1 MKMFH
6 REKLSMTFFFSGVVF
21 VVIFLTT
28 MIMGSI
34 FVLLVRLGLIFPKQG
49 AGIILL
55 PLALTL
61 VSNVVGVLITII
73 ISRIPLAPV
82 REIMAAT
89 EKLASGDFK
98 TRLHIKGPREFQE
111 LNASFNRMAEEL
123 DSIEMLRSDFINN
136 FSHEFKT
143 PIVSLRGY
151 AKLLK
156 SDHLSKEE
164 RDEYL
169 DIIIRESDRLAS
181 LATNVLNLSKIE
193 NQTILTDVALFDL
206 TEQIRQVIVGL
217 EPKWSEKGLDV
228 VVDLDECRYLGNE
241 ALLYQVW
248 MNLIDNAIKFTPPK
262 GKIEIKLVGSK
273 RACIFSVKDTGCGMD
288 ENTQKHMF
296 NKFYQGDRS
305 HTTEGNGLG
314 LTLCKKIISL
324 HRGNIHVTSKLG
336 GGTTF
341 SVELPNE

>member
-1 MKMFH
+1 MKMFQH
-6 REKLSMTFFFSGVVF
+6 EKLSMTFFFSSIVF
-21 VVIFLTT
+21 VVIFFTT

-34 FVLLVRLGLIFPKQG
+34 FVLLVRLGLISSMQG

-55 PLALTL
+55 PIALTF
-61 VSNVVGVLITII
+61 VSNVVGVLVTLI

-98 TRLHIKGPREFQE
+98 TRMHIGGPREFQE

-156 SDHLSKEE
+156 AENLSKEE

-181 LATNVLNLSKIE
+181 LATNVLNLSKVE
-193 NQTILTDVALFDL
+193 NQTILSEVAPFDL

-217 EPKWSEKGLDV
+217 EPKWSEKGLDIEL
-228 VVDLDECRYLGNE
+228 DLDECQYTGNE

-248 MNLIDNAIKFTPPK
+248 LNLIDNAIKFTPQN

-273 RACIFSVKDTGCGMD
+273 KAHIFSVKDTGCGID
-288 ENTQKHMF
+288 QTTQQHMF
-296 NKFYQGDRS
+296 NKFYQGDTS

-314 LTLCKKIISL
+314 LTLCKKIIAL
-324 HRGNIHVTSKLG
+324 HQGSIHVTSKLER
-336 GGTTF
+336 GTTF
-341 SVELPNE
+341 SVELPNA